1 MLTKNRFLM
10 NKSHVDIKCTF
21 YLDVRNVRRQIFTSF
36 VRGVVMIQHRFY
48 ENRLEL
54 LIFDIMDFAEVG
66 HGNYSR

>member
-21 YLDVRNVRRQIFTSF
+21 YLDVRDVMRQIFTSF

-48 ENRLEL
+48 KKQLEL
-54 LIFDIMDFAEVG
+54 LTFDIMDFAEVD
-66 HGNYSR
+66 HGN